1 MNGITAQSLI
11 TEKFEMETPTIKETL
26 IRSMLHDPP
35 QKVLKKPVQTKE
47 VELTRRESIEK
58 GTGEEEETIRE
69 LAENLNQ
76 FMRSIDYNLQFVPD
90 QEAGIVIIK
99 VLDGSGKVIRQIP
112 PEAILSLSSRIG
124 ESMGVF
130 INSKL

>member
-1 MNGITAQSLI
+1 
-11 TEKFEMETPTIKETL
+11 MEIPGIKEAH
-26 IRSMLHDPP
+26 IRQTTIEPS
-35 QKVLKKPVQTKE
+35 QKGLKKPSQPTDEERATADSIKRISGE
-47 VELTRRESIEK
+47 QAESV
-58 GTGEEEETIRE
+58 RQ
-69 LAENLNQ
+69 LVENLNQ

-90 QEAGIVIIK
+90 QEAGIVVIK
-99 VLDGSGKVIRQIP
+99 VLDGNGKVIRQIP